1 MIRRIATN
9 ASALAVG
16 GVVAQIAFVSIEVA
30 IARHLGQAD
39 YGVFS
44 SVYAIALTSL
54 FVIDLG
60 MSWRLIESGSR
71 DPASIAELLGTTVAL
86 KLIGFVLLYP
96 IVVLALMAIGYDGR
110 TVSFF
115 GIFFGYALALAL
127 QDSLMAVYTARQ
139 RMVVNAMFQGGT
151 PIVIAAFVTVALALG
166 GGLDGVGVGFVAGG
180 LLVTGVWATLTW
192 RLERPRT
199 RLAATGGILRGSYL
213 YGLTG
218 LLSQVFYKSD
228 ILLLSAL
235 ATMPQVGIYA
245 AGYKLLDLA
254 NKVPVLGA
262 RVMSP
267 ALFQQSRADAA
278 QYRSSADGFVRVA
291 TGAGLI
297 TAIAVYPSADW
308 LIDLLFGG
316 GYGEAA
322 AVLRVLSASIALKF
336 VVVALQ
342 TVLTTRDQHRMRTSA
357 LALATAATAL
367 GHWMLIPRL
376 GVVGAATAV
385 VGGEALLA
393 ILYLFGTADSR
404 LRSLL
409 SKRLGAASLA
419 ASAGLVAPAG
429 IGVVGPTASV
439 VGAVTTIAALFAT
452 RYVRPA
458 EVRSLL
464 RGITA
469 KPAEPVPETVHSFSP
484 SGARR
489 D

>member
-308 LIDLLFGG
+308 LIDLL
-316 GYGEAA
+316 
-322 AVLRVLSASIALKF
+322 LDRK
-336 VVVALQ
+336 
-342 TVLTTRDQHRMRTSA
+342 
-357 LALATAATAL
+357 
-367 GHWMLIPRL
+367 
-376 GVVGAATAV
+376 
-385 VGGEALLA
+385 
-393 ILYLFGTADSR
+393 
-404 LRSLL
+404 
-409 SKRLGAASLA
+409 
-419 ASAGLVAPAG
+419 
-429 IGVVGPTASV
+429 SV
-439 VGAVTTIAALFAT
+439 V
-452 RYVRPA
+452 
-458 EVRSLL
+458 
-464 RGITA
+464 
-469 KPAEPVPETVHSFSP
+469 
-484 SGARR
+484 
-489 D
+489 